1 MSFFE
6 NGEEFE
12 DLQIT
17 ITLDDGTELECDV
30 LARYPVNGQQYI
42 AVAPVEGSG
51 IEDIYLYRF
60 AEDAD
65 GEPVLTVIED
75 DDEYDVAADRFDEIL
90 DEAEYDEW
98 VGEDE
103 K

>member
-1 MSFFE
+1 MSFTVHD
-6 NGEEFE
+6 EEFE

-17 ITLDDGTELECDV
+17 LTLDDGSVLECDV
-30 LARYPVNGQQYI
+30 LARFPLDGQQYI
-42 AVAPVEGSG
+42 ALAPVEDSG
-51 IEDIYLYRF
+51 VEDIYLYRF

-75 DDEYDVAADRFDEIL
+75 DDEYEAAADRFDEIL

-98 VGEDE
+98 VEE
-103 K
+103 EE